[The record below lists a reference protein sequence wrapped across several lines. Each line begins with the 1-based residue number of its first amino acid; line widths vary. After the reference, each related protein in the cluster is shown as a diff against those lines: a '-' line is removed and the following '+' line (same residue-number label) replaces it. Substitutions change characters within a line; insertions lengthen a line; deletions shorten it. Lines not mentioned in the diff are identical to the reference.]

1 MLQKSVSIAIV
12 GSLVLTGCATTSQN
26 PDTVR
31 ANQQKYEQATY
42 RIVHQDKV
50 GGADLILREPT
61 NKPEDHLTIVTR
73 GKTAAAS
80 SLMLVGIVATKG
92 MYTGGSFKKDQLKG
106 KILEP
111 KLKSTVLD
119 QAKPAFANWLATNHD
134 SITPKNKPIT
144 KMTVT
149 AGRFSLIYGKLVGA
163 EAYELNTDLG
173 INIQTNWNNDTAYK
187 YLCDIRSNAKTLDEW
202 KKDNYRAVESA
213 IASNIQSCLN
223 ELNGKKGEILR
234 HLSK

>member
-12 GSLVLTGCATTSQN
+12 GLLVLTGCATTSQN

-50 GGADLILREPT
+50 GGADLILRELT

-134 SITPKNKPIT
+134 SITPKDKPIT

>member
-50 GGADLILREPT
+50 GGADLILRELT

-92 MYTGGSFKKDQLKG
+92 MYTGGSFTKDQLKG

-134 SITPKNKPIT
+134 SITPKDKPIT